1 MCPLGNDLWQAA
13 FYSQSPKFE
22 MSHGY
27 LGPTIQAT
35 VVPQSDMEFVGTKEG
50 TPEEERKRR
59 RVCQQ
64 LLVFISLG
72 GGWGVYAVKGLK
84 KNVYLTEYSGRYL
97 DKEQSH
103 ALTLAK
109 KASHVRTV
117 ATMALHIDGNPEQD
131 GWSRML
137 LAERHQ
143 ASAWNRVSF

>member
-1 MCPLGNDLWQAA
+1 
-13 FYSQSPKFE
+13 
-22 MSHGY
+22 
-27 LGPTIQAT
+27 
-35 VVPQSDMEFVGTKEG
+35 
-50 TPEEERKRR
+50 
-59 RVCQQ
+59 
-64 LLVFISLG
+64 
-72 GGWGVYAVKGLK
+72 
-84 KNVYLTEYSGRYL
+84 L
-97 DKEQSH
+97 DKEQSD